1 MGWGQ
6 ALKFMLKA
14 TAKGARVA
22 APHIKNGVKVTA
34 KATGKTISF
43 ASKHPKTAIAGT
55 AIALPAFGYKKGL
68 VNFAKER
75 ALGDDEQKKGLV
87 HAAGDLLL
95 GSEKDANGND
105 KSIVEKTLDTALGEG
120 TYENV
125 TSTGAAVAN
134 EVGNGY
140 NHLKDGVSY
149 LRQEAGNLFSGNGM
163 VSDGNGNYFDPT
175 AQQYPSMAQM
185 TGQQGTGMVGS
196 LMNGMNNAVNSIS
209 GGNVS
214 KMNLAG
220 LLLSA
225 YMMFGRFGWLGK
237 AASMMLGG
245 MTLNS
250 INNHRQTQQ
259 QSQRSQQQMQ
269 SAVQQPSYQS
279 AVIPS
284 SEEDVVVRTR
294 HL

>member
-14 TAKGARVA
+14 TAKGAKVA
-22 APHIKNGVKVTA
+22 APHIKTGIKVTA
-34 KATGKTISF
+34 QATGKTISF
-43 ASKHPKTAIAGT
+43 AAKHPKTALAGT
-55 AIALPAFGYKKGL
+55 AIALPAFGYNKGL

-75 ALGDDEQKKGLV
+75 ALGKDEQKKGLV

-95 GSEKDANGND
+95 GSDKDANGND
-105 KSIVEKTLDTALGEG
+105 KSIVEKTLDTALGDG
-120 TYENV
+120 TYSNV
-125 TSTGAAVAN
+125 TRTGATVVN

-140 NHLKDGVSY
+140 SHLRDGVSY
-149 LRQEAGNLFSGNGM
+149 LSHEAGSLFSGNGM
-163 VSDGNGNYFDPT
+163 VSDGNGAYYDPT
-175 AQQYPSMAQM
+175 SQQYPSMSQM
-185 TGQQGTGMVGS
+185 TGQQSAGMVGS
-196 LMNGMNNAVNSIS
+196 LMNGMNSAVNSIS

-250 INNHRQTQQ
+250 INNHRQGQAQNQRPQQ
-259 QSQRSQQQMQ
+259 QVQ
-269 SAVQQPSYQS
+269 SALQQPSYQT
-279 AVIPS
+279 AGLQGQ
-284 SEEDVVVRTR
+284 EEDVVVRTR